1 MTNIPGFNAHL
12 LSHNHEEADTLLILH
27 AIDVARSDP
36 FQKLIVQS
44 PDTDVFLLLIYY
56 QRSLCNHTIF
66 KTGIS
71 FNYIHFKCS
80 NKEPERG
87 VKNFDTIFILTGRGK
102 DIREIDVTAAY
113 EAVGPE
119 IASAILGFH
128 AFSGCDFTSKFNN
141 KSKKS
146 CWKVFMES
154 DVQVKN
160 AFTDLTKTHANI
172 DQITTALQM
181 FILDL
186 YCKNRPSRI
195 DNLASLR
202 WYMFSKYQH
211 DSTSLP
217 PTIEAFKMK
226 ILRSHLVTKIWAQS
240 HLPKMNI
247 PDPTSHGWVRLDDGG
262 LKPLTT
268 LLPPAPE
275 AVIEMSLCRCKKSCV
290 SKKCSCVKSGIVCTE
305 LCFCESCEN
314 QVEEN
319 SDIDSEHENQ
329 ESYESSSDVE

>member
-56 QRSLCNHTIF
+56 QRRLCNHTIF

-113 EAVGPE
+113 EAVGSE

-141 KSKKS
+141 KSKKVMLESLYGERCSSKECIYWFDENS
-146 CWKVFMES
+146 C
-154 DVQVKN
+154 
-160 AFTDLTKTHANI
+160 
-172 DQITTALQM
+172 
-181 FILDL
+181 
-186 YCKNRPSRI
+186 
-195 DNLASLR
+195 
-202 WYMFSKYQH
+202 QH
-211 DSTSLP
+211 WPNYDCP
-217 PTIEAFKMK
+217 PNVY
-226 ILRSHLVTKIWAQS
+226 LRS
-240 HLPKMNI
+240 
-247 PDPTSHGWVRLDDGG
+247 
-262 LKPLTT
+262 
-268 LLPPAPE
+268 LL
-275 AVIEMSLCRCKKSCV
+275 
-290 SKKCSCVKSGIVCTE
+290 
-305 LCFCESCEN
+305 
-314 QVEEN
+314 
-319 SDIDSEHENQ
+319 
-329 ESYESSSDVE
+329 